1 MSDMHGQ
8 AASLK
13 VKREMKVIS
22 GGNQMSLI
30 RDTEEIL
37 KFLEFTANKNIL
49 DEHAVQCR
57 LTACH
62 NLFSVVTED
71 EDSVEYMLNNLEV
84 FVNRFKNK
92 NKITNEATLRVYK
105 SRTKSSLED
114 YKSWSADPFA
124 WERSLLQK
132 QKVQTEEKRAKK
144 AKKAPKVQEP
154 AVAEVANSAP
164 VALPPVAQEVPAP
177 LPQEAAPAP
186 APLRIDATRF
196 SFPLRPGLN
205 IELKL
210 PEDGITWKEY
220 QRIGLFLYAYCKD
233 VDFDGIGWGN
243 KSPQ

>member
-1 MSDMHGQ
+1 MTQ
-8 AASLK
+8 LENQPAR
-13 VKREMKVIS
+13 KREMKIIS

-37 KFLEFTANKNIL
+37 KFLEFTAKKSIL

-71 EDSVEYMLNNLEV
+71 EDNVEYMLSNLEV

-132 QKVQTEEKRAKK
+132 QKTQSEEKRAKK
-144 AKKAPKVQEP
+144 AKKAAVQKEP
-154 AVAEVANSAP
+154 EAPVVEAVAEMVEEPKVKTAP
-164 VALPPVAQEVPAP
+164 SPKPVEEPRKQGS
-177 LPQEAAPAP
+177 
-186 APLRIDATRF
+186 TKF
-196 SFPLRPGLN
+196 SFPLRPGFN
-205 IELKL
+205 IELQL
-210 PEDGITWKEY
+210 PEDGISWKEY
-220 QRIGLFLYAYCKD
+220 QRLGLFLYAYCKD
-233 VDFDGIGWGN
+233 VDFEDVGWATKKG
-243 KSPQ
+243 S